1 MDYSSG
7 VLGRLIEELGRLPGV
22 GPKTAQRLAFFL
34 LRQEGGAVRRLTD
47 SILDAQAKIHPCA
60 ECFFLAE
67 AERCHLCSD
76 PKRDA
81 SQVCVVEDARDVF
94 SLERTREYKGLYHVL
109 MGTLS
114 PMDGIGPGDLKIAEL
129 LKRLQAGTVREVI
142 IATNQD
148 VEGEAT
154 ALYLGR
160 LIKPLNIRVTRLAS
174 GLPAGGDLEYADDI
188 TIGRAL
194 SGRRELE

>member
-7 VLGRLIEELGRLPGV
+7 ILGRLIEELGRLPGV
-22 GPKTAQRLAFFL
+22 GPKTAQRLAFFI
-34 LRQEGGAVRRLTD
+34 LRQESGGVRRLAD
-47 SILDAQAKIHPCA
+47 AMLDAKAKIHPCA

-67 AERCHLCSD
+67 AERCDICSE
-76 PKRDA
+76 PRRDTG
-81 SQVCVVEDARDVF
+81 QICVVEDPRDVF
-94 SLERTREYKGLYHVL
+94 SLERTRAYPGRYHVL

-129 LKRLQAGTVREVI
+129 MQRLRTGNVKEVI
-142 IATNQD
+142 IATNPD

-154 ALYLGR
+154 ALYLGK
-160 LIKPLNIRVTRLAS
+160 LIKPLGLRVTRLAS

-194 SGRRELE
+194 SGRREME

>member
-34 LRQEGGAVRRLTD
+34 LRQEPAAVHRLTGAM
-47 SILDAQAKIHPCA
+47 LDARTKIHHCA

-67 AERCHLCSD
+67 AERCHICQD
-76 PKRDA
+76 TRRDQ
-81 SQVCVVEDARDVF
+81 SVVCVVEDPRDVF
-94 SLERTREYKGLYHVL
+94 SLERTREFKGLYHVL

-114 PMDGIGPGDLKIAEL
+114 PMDGIGPGNLKIAEL
-129 LKRLQAGTVREVI
+129 LERLRVGAVKEVI
-142 IATNQD
+142 IATNPD

-154 ALYLGR
+154 ALYLGK

-194 SGRRELE
+194 SGRREME